1 MATRATLLWVLSAP
15 LRWLLDV
22 SAHVTVGLVRL
33 LLTIHTHLPRPIHDA
48 AHPPNKSR
56 LLARWWCKTNRTTT
70 DAEPRPTPRHIALHL
85 SADDALHRLDAL
97 AEVIAHAIDAGVAY
111 FSAADDAGHLI
122 ERAPLVRSALA
133 RRGLDVR
140 VLGPDDAAVSAT
152 AAEPT
157 LLLVSK
163 RSARDEI
170 AAVARELCAESR
182 AGRLAPDAIDER
194 AVDRALAAR
203 RPRPEVALVLQFCD
217 EVLLGGIWPWHSRV
231 AHHVHLGPLARATR
245 AAVERALSDYGSVVQ
260 RHGA

>member
-1 MATRATLLWVLSAP
+1 MATKANVAWSAP
-15 LRWLLDV
+15 LQWLLDV
-22 SAHVTVGLVRL
+22 AAHLAVGLLRL
-33 LLTIHTHLPRPIHDA
+33 LLPLHSHLSRTRPCATHTT
-48 AHPPNKSR
+48 NKTPLRTRWSR
-56 LLARWWCKTNRTTT
+56 KTNRTP
-70 DAEPRPTPRHIALHL
+70 DDEPRPKPKHIALHL

-111 FSAADDAGHLI
+111 LSVADDAGHLI

-140 VLGPDDAAVSAT
+140 VLGPDDVGGSAT

-203 RPRPEVALVLQFCD
+203 RPRPDVALGLQFCD
-217 EVLLGGIWPWHSRV
+217 EALLGGIWPWHSRV

-245 AAVERALSDYGSVVQ
+245 AAVERALCDYGSVVQ